1 MEERIKEF
9 EELIG
14 QKLPEDYKKFLIKD
28 VNEIYK
34 RGMYVYE
41 NMDGQSRKI
50 KAILKNFLTLDKDQ
64 EINLFNIFSE
74 HKHELPKGV
83 VPIATHV
90 TIDYTVISLNK
101 KDYGCIYHWSYKDEP
116 EVIKRP
122 SYKNMYL
129 VANSFSEFTD
139 SLQVFEKSS
148 LYILDKIYSFKHKI
162 KGKVP
167 RDFEKFMINEDINSI
182 HGKSIDFIDN
192 YDCEETALLHYVYGF
207 KENQNDI
214 VKNYES
220 ELGENTVRGIVPL
233 AEDEAG
239 NLICISLRF
248 KDAGR
253 IYFIDHEVG
262 LEDENEVDELPVI
275 ANSFTEFLEKL
286 YDEE

>member
-14 QKLPEDYKKFLIKD
+14 ASLPEDYKKFLLED
-28 VNEIYK
+28 VNDTYK

-50 KAILKNFLTLDKDQ
+50 TTILKNFLTLEKDE
-64 EINLFNIFSE
+64 EINLFNVFSE

-83 VPIATHV
+83 VPIATNV
-90 TIDYTVISLNK
+90 GIDYAVISLNK
-101 KDYGCIYHWSYKDEP
+101 KNYGCIYHWSYKDEP

-129 VANSFSEFTD
+129 VANSFSEFVK
-139 SLQVFEKSS
+139 LIEAYEKTP
-148 LYILDKIYSFKHKI
+148 LYIYNKIGSFGHKV
-162 KGKVP
+162 KGRVP
-167 RDFEKFMINEDINSI
+167 DDFEKFMTNEDINSI
-182 HGKSIDFIDN
+182 HGKSIDFVDN

-214 VKNYES
+214 IKNYEA
-220 ELGENTVRGIVPL
+220 ELDENTVRGIVPF
-233 AEDEAG
+233 AEDEGG
-239 NLICISLRF
+239 NFICISLRF
-248 KDAGR
+248 KDAGK

-262 LEDENEVDELPVI
+262 LEDEEEVDELPVI
-275 ANSFTEFLEKL
+275 AKDRKSVV
-286 YDEE
+286 

>member
-1 MEERIKEF
+1 METIKEF

-14 QKLPEDYKKFLIKD
+14 ASLPEDYKKFLIKD
-28 VNEIYK
+28 VNDTYK

-50 KAILKNFLTLDKDQ
+50 IAILKKFLTLEKNE
-64 EINLFNIFSE
+64 EINLFNVFSE

-83 VPIATHV
+83 VPIATNA

-116 EVIKRP
+116 EIVKRP

-129 VANSFSEFTD
+129 VANSFTEFVK
-139 SLQVFEKSS
+139 SIEAYEKTS
-148 LYILDKIYSFKHKI
+148 LYIRNKIGSFGHKVE
-162 KGKVP
+162 GRVP
-167 RDFEKFMINEDINSI
+167 DDFEKFMTNEDINSI

-214 VKNYES
+214 IKNYEA
-220 ELGENTVRGIVPL
+220 ELDENTVRGIVPF
-233 AEDEAG
+233 AQDEGG
-239 NLICISLRF
+239 NLICICLRF
-248 KDAGR
+248 KDAGK

-262 LEDENEVDELPVI
+262 LEDEDEIEELPVI

-286 YDEE
+286 YD